1 MNIPPVISP
10 ASDVPHVAGADRFT
24 LAEFVARTQQ
34 RDRQQGVFELENARM
49 LEVNL
54 NGRVWTKMGSM
65 VGYRGNIKFTREG
78 MLDHGIG
85 NLLKKAVSGEGLSL
99 TKAEGTGTLYL
110 ADSGKR
116 VTILRLAGE
125 GLFVNGNDVLVFEE
139 TIRHQITMMRRMA
152 AIMSGGLFNVRFDGT
167 GLLAITTHGEPVTL
181 VVTPESPVI
190 TDPNAT
196 VAWSGNLQ
204 PEFKTDVSLKTF
216 FGRGS
221 GESFQMLFRGSGF
234 VVIQPYEE
242 VYFQQSQG

>member
-1 MNIPPVISP
+1 
-10 ASDVPHVAGADRFT
+10 
-24 LAEFVARTQQ
+24 
-34 RDRQQGVFELENARM
+34 M

-116 VTILRLAGE
+116 VTILRLDGD
-125 GLFVNGNDVLVFEE
+125 GLFVNGNDVLVFED

-152 AIMSGGLFNVRFDGT
+152 AMLSGGLFNVRFEGR

-181 VVTPESPVI
+181 VVTPDNPVI

-196 VAWSGNLQ
+196 VAWSANLQ
-204 PEFKTDVSLKTF
+204 PEFKTDMSFKTF
-216 FGRGS
+216 LGRGS
-221 GESFQMLFRGSGF
+221 GESLQMMFRGDGF

>member
-1 MNIPPVISP
+1 MSIPPVLPS
-10 ASDVPHVAGADRFT
+10 SSGVPPVTGVDRFT
-24 LAEFVARTQQ
+24 LSEFVAHTQQ
-34 RDRQQGVFELENARM
+34 RDRGQGVFELENARM
-49 LEVNL
+49 LEVNV

-116 VTILRLAGE
+116 VTILRLGGE

-139 TIRHQITMMRRMA
+139 TVRHQITMMRRMA
-152 AIMSGGLFNVRFDGT
+152 AIVSGGLFNVRFDGT

-196 VAWSGNLQ
+196 VAWSASLQ

-221 GESFQMLFRGSGF
+221 GESIQMLFRGNGF
-234 VVIQPYEE
+234 VVIQPCEE
-242 VYFQQSQG
+242 VYFQQAQG

>member
-1 MNIPPVISP
+1 MNTPPVIPPSTAP
-10 ASDVPHVAGADRFT
+10 AQPGAERFSLT
-24 LAEFVARTQQ
+24 EFVARTRQ

-116 VTILRLAGE
+116 VTILRLDGD
-125 GLFVNGNDVLVFEE
+125 GLFVNGNDVLVFED

-152 AIMSGGLFNVRFDGT
+152 AMLSGGLFNVRFEGR

-181 VVTPESPVI
+181 VVTPDNPVI

-196 VAWSGNLQ
+196 VAWSANLQ
-204 PEFKTDVSLKTF
+204 PEFKTDMSFKTF
-216 FGRGS
+216 LGRGS
-221 GESFQMLFRGSGF
+221 GESLQMMFRGDGF

>member
-1 MNIPPVISP
+1 MNTPPVLPTS
-10 ASDVPHVAGADRFT
+10 SVPPPPGADRFT
-24 LAEFVARTQQ
+24 LSEFVARTRQ

-54 NGRVWTKMGSM
+54 NGRIWTKMGSM

-85 NLLKKAVSGEGLSL
+85 NLLKKAVSGEGLAL

-116 VTILRLAGE
+116 VTILRLDGDA
-125 GLFVNGNDVLVFEE
+125 LVVNGNDVLVFEE
-139 TIRHQITMMRRMA
+139 TIRHQITMMRRVSAMLA
-152 AIMSGGLFNVRFDGT
+152 GGLFNVRFDGR

-181 VVTPESPVI
+181 VVTPDSPVV

-196 VAWSGNLQ
+196 VAWSASLQ
-204 PEFKTDVSLKTF
+204 PEFKTDVSFKTF
-216 FGRGS
+216 LGRGS
-221 GESFQMLFRGSGF
+221 GESLQMLFRGDGF

-242 VYFQQSQG
+242 VYLQQSGS

>member
-1 MNIPPVISP
+1 MNTPTVIPPSTAP
-10 ASDVPHVAGADRFT
+10 AQPGAERFSLT
-24 LAEFVARTQQ
+24 EFVARTRQ

-116 VTILRLAGE
+116 VTILRLDGD
-125 GLFVNGNDVLVFEE
+125 GLFVNGNDVLVFED

-152 AIMSGGLFNVRFDGT
+152 AMLSGGLFNVRFEGR

-181 VVTPESPVI
+181 VVTPDNPVI

-196 VAWSGNLQ
+196 VAWSANLQ
-204 PEFKTDVSLKTF
+204 PEFKTDMSFKTF
-216 FGRGS
+216 LGRGS
-221 GESFQMLFRGSGF
+221 GESLQMMFRGDGF